1 MRSEVHH
8 AAQKERNGL
17 LWKVHPRRKLPRVRV
32 LWGSTQKCHGH
43 LSQTRYRAA
52 WWSLRH
58 PSQLGLEQVLD
69 SVKVEVVLLIGLFDC
84 IGDVNDFLDV
94 VVIE

>member
-1 MRSEVHH
+1 MWSEVHH
-8 AAQKERNGL
+8 PAQEERNGL

-58 PSQLGLEQVLD
+58 PSQLELEQVLD